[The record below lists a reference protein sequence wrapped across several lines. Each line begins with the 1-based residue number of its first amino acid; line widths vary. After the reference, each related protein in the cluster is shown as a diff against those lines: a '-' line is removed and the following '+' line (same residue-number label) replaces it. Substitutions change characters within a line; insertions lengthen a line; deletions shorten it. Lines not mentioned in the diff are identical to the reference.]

1 MMSFFSRAKVKKR
14 NNLKVKI
21 KIINELNEI
30 HEN

>member
-14 NNLKVKI
+14 NNLKVEI

-30 HEN
+30 NEN